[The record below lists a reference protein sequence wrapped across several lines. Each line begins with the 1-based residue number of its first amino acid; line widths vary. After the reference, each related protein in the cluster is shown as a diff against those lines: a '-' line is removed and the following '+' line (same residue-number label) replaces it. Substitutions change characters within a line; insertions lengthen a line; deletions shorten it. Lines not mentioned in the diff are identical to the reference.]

1 MNELNIVI
9 EQSENNY
16 AAYIDHDDLGGI
28 ITTGATIEEIKTN
41 MVEAINYYIES
52 MVEEGF
58 ELPDI
63 LKGDY
68 QLTFKMDV
76 KSLLNVYSKLFTKAG
91 LERITGINQKQ
102 LWHYA
107 SGTSNPRPEQVRK
120 LEHALHQLGAE
131 LLSITL

>member
-68 QLTFKMDV
+68 QLT
-76 KSLLNVYSKLFTKAG
+76 
-91 LERITGINQKQ
+91 
-102 LWHYA
+102 
-107 SGTSNPRPEQVRK
+107 
-120 LEHALHQLGAE
+120 
-131 LLSITL
+131 